1 MSTSHLPFLHCQ
13 TSSHTPIRPQSL
25 PTHPPA
31 PLPAQEMHH
40 IRNLL
45 RSTDPVRRAEA
56 RNHLQHLLALALVE
70 EVRARGPGGDG
81 VDADVLAHQVF
92 GHDAH
97 HLLDGAFG
105 GVVQEVARHDGG
117 GLGEGGGDQDH
128 AGAGGEMG
136 EGFLWQGS
144 VSKLSF
150 MICRG
155 KGVGAHL
162 DQEIRTFDI
171 ELHGLVEVV
180 LGGVLEIFHG

>member
-1 MSTSHLPFLHCQ
+1 MLRSTHNPSG
-13 TSSHTPIRPQSL
+13 HTPVRPQSL
-25 PTHPPA
+25 PTHPPT

-45 RSTDPVRRAEA
+45 RSTDPVHRAKP
-56 RNHLQHLLALALVE
+56 RNHLQHLLVFAFEE
-70 EVRARGPGGDG
+70 EVRARWPGGDG

-105 GVVQEVARHDGG
+105 GVVQQVARHDGG

-155 KGVGAHL
+155 KGS
-162 DQEIRTFDI
+162 ERTWTRK
-171 ELHGLVEVV
+171 
-180 LGGVLEIFHG
+180 